1 MDKFQNLGL
10 KIDDDNEVSNKKQND
25 DISIIGSS
33 RKSDGGSSHGN
44 DDDNNSDFS
53 SLGSVGLSSAASS
66 NNNNNNNNNNGSGSS
81 VSGSDKEDE
90 NENESLSSAGG
101 LVRRRKRRN
110 AFDHGGGGINDFAR
124 KIHRTHSND
133 EDEEGGYED
142 LSQEEINVM
151 KLDVIYKLQVL
162 NNAGYPSPREFSV
175 ADNYTTLEM
184 ELKRLQTLE
193 TMSYGLQ
200 LMRWGLVNGVSMIE
214 ACNENFRL
222 TPLRLK
228 GWSTS
233 IHRKSHQLDPVL
245 MELYQ
250 QWAYRVNIGPFSK
263 LLAALLFSAVNCH
276 MSNMIRDGSQKEG
289 GDDMFSNL
297 MGNFSKM
304 MGRNNTNNNNN
315 NPSANNN
322 NNNNND
328 AFIPTPAPGSENN
341 NKDQQQQQQ
350 PTMRGPSMNFNKT

>member
-10 KIDDDNEVSNKKQND
+10 KIDDDNEDSNKKQND

-33 RKSDGGSSHGN
+33 RKSDGGSSNGN
-44 DDDNNSDFS
+44 DDDDNNSDFS
-53 SLGSVGLSSAASS
+53 SLGSVALSSASNNS
-66 NNNNNNNNNNGSGSS
+66 NNNNSS
-81 VSGSDKEDE
+81 SSASASDKEDE

-101 LVRRRKRRN
+101 LVRRRSRKRRN

-124 KIHRTHSND
+124 KIHRTHNNDD
-133 EDEEGGYED
+133 EDSDVVED

-175 ADNYTTLEM
+175 ADNFTTLEM

-289 GDDMFSNL
+289 DDMFSNL

-304 MGRNNTNNNNN
+304 MGRNNTNNN
-315 NPSANNN
+315 ANNTKSSSS
-322 NNNNND
+322 NND

-341 NKDQQQQQQ
+341 NKEDQQQQ